1 MKKVIKASSSNK
13 RLLWK
18 SKNVLSAQ
26 GVYSKK
32 YGDPRFTHI
41 HDLDLTTNSNE
52 NSLSAENCNLFLIDA
67 DVLKLTFIPESFAWT
82 QLLTG

>member
-1 MKKVIKASSSNK
+1 MKKITKASSSNK

-41 HDLDLTTNSNE
+41 HDVDLTTNLNE
-52 NSLSAENCNLFLIDA
+52 NPLSA
-67 DVLKLTFIPESFAWT
+67 
-82 QLLTG
+82 